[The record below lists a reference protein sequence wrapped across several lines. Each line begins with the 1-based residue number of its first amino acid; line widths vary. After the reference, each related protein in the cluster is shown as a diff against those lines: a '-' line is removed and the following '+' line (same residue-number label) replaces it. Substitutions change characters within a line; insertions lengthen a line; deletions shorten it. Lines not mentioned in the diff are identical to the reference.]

1 MYYSVMCSED
11 ADIPAEDLAPA
22 DVNPR
27 LEAVFGDLDLMLSN
41 CAAWNVPA
49 LDDRVD
55 DPLVSDIPT
64 LTFSGAFDPV
74 TPPAYADLVA
84 ASLSNVYVYTFPGV
98 GHGAYDS
105 DCGSTILLQF
115 LADPHTEPNSSCLAE
130 MGITFRLPSTPYDDP
145 FFRVSVPNGWV
156 ATPGNDPVRAALIDS
171 ATGSRIMIVVTASEA
186 SVQDTIQAFVESM
199 AQNDTVEPARVD
211 ELPLPNAT
219 WTQLIYSFSDG
230 ILIVLGT
237 EQNDQ
242 VYIVAGLGTSDTL
255 NTVIGAL
262 NEIVPSVRFNP

>member
-1 MYYSVMCSED
+1 
-11 ADIPAEDLAPA
+11 
-22 DVNPR
+22 
-27 LEAVFGDLDLMLSN
+27 
-41 CAAWNVPA
+41 
-49 LDDRVD
+49 
-55 DPLVSDIPT
+55 
-64 LTFSGAFDPV
+64 
-74 TPPAYADLVA
+74 
-84 ASLSNVYVYTFPGV
+84 
-98 GHGAYDS
+98 
-105 DCGSTILLQF
+105 
-115 LADPHTEPNSSCLAE
+115 
-130 MGITFRLPSTPYDDP
+130 
-145 FFRVSVPNGWV
+145 VPNGWT
-156 ATPGNDPVRAALIDS
+156 ATPGNDPVRAALTDS

-186 SVQDTIQAFVESM
+186 RVQDTIQAFVESM